1 MEKSGNQWKY
11 FTLSLQNENSK
22 TMCDIKLNVYK
33 QISIHVFDFFGEAG
47 LARFFFK
54 IKNCATIFNINL
66 TPSCLNI
73 NIFKCK
79 MYSTPLRNLLSVLGD
94 QKE

>member
-47 LARFFFK
+47 LARFFLK
-54 IKNCATIFNINL
+54 LKTVPPYLILIL
-66 TPSCLNI
+66 PH
-73 NIFKCK
+73 
-79 MYSTPLRNLLSVLGD
+79 PV
-94 QKE
+94 